1 MQTSD
6 CFRSLTRP
14 LEKKMTAD
22 RNNSPEHFVRLIAQ
36 LQVKPTQFP
45 VVAAHDKM
53 IAGWVNV
60 HAGYPLDPRHEC
72 LE

>member
-1 MQTSD
+1 
-6 CFRSLTRP
+6 
-14 LEKKMTAD
+14 MTAD
-22 RNNSPEHFVRLIAQ
+22 RKYSPEHFVRLIAQ

-45 VVAAHDKM
+45 VVAAHDEM
-53 IAGWVNV
+53 ITGWMNV